1 METVATH
8 CPYCALQCGMHLS
21 GTPDSVVVHAN
32 AKFPVNKGGLCVK
45 GWSAGATLAHADRLH
60 EPLVRG
66 EDGVLAPASW
76 DVALRVVAER
86 LTKVQAQ
93 YGRDAVGVLGGGSLT
108 NEKAYL
114 IGKFARVALGTANI
128 DYNGRFCMSS
138 AAAAATR
145 AFGIDRGL
153 PFPLEDIAKASV
165 VMLIGANP
173 AETMPPIMQY
183 FAAQQAAG
191 GALIVVDPR
200 RTPTATWAARHLRLR
215 PGSDAALA
223 DGLLHVLIRD
233 GLIDERYIRE
243 RTEGFEIAR
252 GVAASCWPERIE
264 RLTGVPEAVLIEV
277 AHTLGR
283 APSAMVIT
291 ARGPEQQEHGV
302 ANALAYINLALAL
315 GLPGKPFSGYGTLT
329 GQGNGQGGREH
340 GQKADQLPGYRRIDD
355 PAARRHIAQVW
366 DVPEASIPKAGK
378 SAFEML
384 DALGTDVRALVVMGF
399 NALVSSPA
407 ALAVERRLRSLN
419 TLVVVD
425 FFLSET
431 ARLADVVL
439 PAAQWAEE
447 DGTMTN
453 LEGRVLR
460 RGRAWLPP
468 AGVRTD
474 LEILVSLARALGKG
488 RWFPS
493 SDAQVVFDELRR
505 ASKGGPADYSGVS
518 YERIAAEDGVFWPC
532 VSDEAPGTRRLFEER
547 FPTPSGRAQFHAT
560 PHEDLEDTRNDEF
573 PLYLTTGRLLA
584 HYQTGNQTRRITELH
599 AAAPEPLAE
608 LHPVAAKRAGVA
620 AGELVTLTTRRGSA
634 WFKVKV
640 TKSIREDTVFVP
652 FHWGGERSIN
662 RLTSPALDPIS
673 RMPAFKACAVRVEAA
688 PRQDPD
694 PLKPVAAGEQAE

>member
-1 METVATH
+1 MKTVATH
-8 CPYCALQCGMHLS
+8 CPFCALQCGMHLS
-21 GTPDSVVVHAN
+21 GAPDSVVVHAN
-32 AKFPVNKGGLCVK
+32 TQFPVNKGGLCIK
-45 GWSAGATLAHADRLH
+45 GWTAGATLAHPDRLQ

-66 EDGVLAPASW
+66 KGSGLVPASW
-76 DVALRVVAER
+76 DAALSVVAER
-86 LTKVQAQ
+86 LTRVQAQ

-183 FAAQQAAG
+183 FSAQQEAG
-191 GALIVVDPR
+191 GTLIVVDPR
-200 RTPTATWAARHLRLR
+200 RTATATWAARHLRLR

-223 DGLLHVLIRD
+223 NGLLHVLIRD
-233 GLIDERYIRE
+233 GLIEERYIQE
-243 RTEGFEIAR
+243 RTEGFELAR
-252 GVAASCWPERIE
+252 GVAASCWPERVE
-264 RLTGVPEAVLIEV
+264 QLTGVPEAVLIEV
-277 AHTLGR
+277 AHMLG
-283 APSAMVIT
+283 AASSAMVIT

-302 ANALAYINLALAL
+302 ANALAYINVALAL

-355 PAARRHIAQVW
+355 PVARRHVAQVW
-366 DVPEASIPKAGK
+366 DVPEVSLPKAGK

-384 DALGTDVRALVVMGF
+384 DALGTDVRALFVMGF
-399 NALVSSPA
+399 NPLVSSPA
-407 ALAVERRLRSLN
+407 ALVVEQRIRSLD

-447 DGTMTN
+447 DGTTTN

-460 RGRAWLPP
+460 RGRAWVPP
-468 AGVRTD
+468 AGARTD

-493 SDAQVVFDELRR
+493 SDAQIVFDELRR

-518 YERIAAEDGVFWPC
+518 YERITAEDGVFWPC
-532 VSDEAPGTRRLFEER
+532 PANEAPGTPRLFEDV

-560 PHEDLEDTRNDEF
+560 PHEDLDDTRNGQF

-584 HYQTGNQTRRITELH
+584 HYLTGNQTRRITELH
-599 AAAPEPLAE
+599 VAAPEPLAE
-608 LHPVAAKRAGVA
+608 LHPGAAKRAGVA

-634 WFKVKV
+634 SFKVKV
-640 TKSIREDTVFVP
+640 TTAIREDTVFVP
-652 FHWGGERSIN
+652 FHWGDEQSIN
-662 RLTSPALDPIS
+662 RLTSSALDPIS

-694 PLKPVAAGEQAE
+694 LQKPVAAGEQAD